1 MTEQLIKDIKHI
13 QHCLINREMSGDE
26 LEEKMEIV
34 KKLEDVFD
42 YLKDALGR
50 GIEF

>member
-26 LEEKMEIV
+26 LEEKIEIV
-34 KKLEDVFD
+34 K
-42 YLKDALGR
+42 
-50 GIEF
+50 